1 MIENH
6 LLLKKSLVCQTQ
18 ELKLFTPITVFLL
31 FTGLSAVK
39 SFLLEQ
45 SYKRQSLSIAPHRED
60 CESFLRAMCSRSQ
73 VRALGALL
81 SKHTLMDTHTNTQ
94 ATGEEVRRRK
104 EGGGGA
110 ERRQVRPLFSLSAV
124 GEISLFLTGK

>member
-1 MIENH
+1 M
-6 LLLKKSLVCQTQ
+6 
-18 ELKLFTPITVFLL
+18 FLL
-31 FTGLSAVK
+31 FKGLSAVK

-45 SYKRQSLSIAPHRED
+45 SYKRQNLSIAPHRED
-60 CESFLRAMCSRSQ
+60 CESFLCAMCCGSQ

-81 SKHTLMDTHTNTQ
+81 SKHTLVDTHTNAQ
-94 ATGEEVRRRK
+94 ATGEEVRRRE